1 MCVLKRTLW
10 SSSRANPGEARVDA
24 GQVQKGI
31 LTEHPPPGEML
42 PPSETQQ
49 EEGAC
54 LQAGS
59 FSSWNQGL

>member
-10 SSSRANPGEARVDA
+10 SSSRANPGEARVEV
-24 GQVQKGI
+24 GQVQKGM

-42 PPSETQQ
+42 LASGTQR

-54 LQAGS
+54 LQGGS
-59 FSSWNQGL
+59 FSRWNQGL